1 MSVTNWTNF
10 SNVIVMTVEKDQRN
24 ASKSPILNIE
34 YEDEQVRTEIPAI
47 LDTGAQLSI
56 VGQNIAKR
64 LNWKITP
71 FDITL
76 TGINGPDNPIKT
88 SGYVN
93 LMIRPEGSKKEY
105 LVQLYVLIQER
116 NNILFGNDIIKL
128 LKLIIIPMKTQIY
141 QIVRINQSGQ
151 IMEISKC
158 EMRPLSEEEIT
169 KLAEADTPAKVPNM
183 ERLQKIAEMYPAD
196 DNCVVMETLMQNI
209 NSQLETQDRRMI
221 KEFLFDNLDIFAT
234 HKFDVGKV
242 SHDKLNVVIEIGNR
256 PACKRTKV

>member
-1 MSVTNWTNF
+1 
-10 SNVIVMTVEKDQRN
+10 
-24 ASKSPILNIE
+24 
-34 YEDEQVRTEIPAI
+34 
-47 LDTGAQLSI
+47 
-56 VGQNIAKR
+56 
-64 LNWKITP
+64 
-71 FDITL
+71 
-76 TGINGPDNPIKT
+76 
-88 SGYVN
+88 
-93 LMIRPEGSKKEY
+93 
-105 LVQLYVLIQER
+105 
-116 NNILFGNDIIKL
+116 
-128 LKLIIIPMKTQIY
+128 
-141 QIVRINQSGQ
+141 
-151 IMEISKC
+151 MEISKC

-242 SHDKLNVVIEIGNR
+242 PHDKLNVVIEIGNR

>member
-1 MSVTNWTNF
+1 M
-10 SNVIVMTVEKDQRN
+10 
-24 ASKSPILNIE
+24 
-34 YEDEQVRTEIPAI
+34 RTEIPAI

-56 VGQNIAKR
+56 IGQNIAKR

-93 LMIRPEGSKKEY
+93 LMIRPEESKKEY
-105 LVQLYVLIQER
+105 LVQLYVLSQER

-128 LKLIIIPMKTQIY
+128 LKLIIIPMKTQLY
-141 QIVRINQSGQ
+141 RIVRINQSGQ

-183 ERLQKIAEMYPAD
+183 ETLQKIAVMYPAD

-209 NSQLETQDRRMI
+209 NS
-221 KEFLFDNLDIFAT
+221 
-234 HKFDVGKV
+234 
-242 SHDKLNVVIEIGNR
+242 
-256 PACKRTKV
+256 